1 MPRIGSGA
9 CFGESCVATIELY
22 PPRPRPRVQA
32 ATTRGP
38 SPGGNQSVKIVKPNN
53 TDPIPLRTSSPK
65 MGTIMLRFV
74 ALLLVAVAVLAL
86 LWNR

>member
-1 MPRIGSGA
+1 
-9 CFGESCVATIELY
+9 
-22 PPRPRPRVQA
+22 
-32 ATTRGP
+32 
-38 SPGGNQSVKIVKPNN
+38 VKIVKPNN